1 MLDEYKQIYLQDTDI
16 LQSIKQEQINF
27 DNLPNSKTKI
37 EQGKH
42 LIINQKVAEQF
53 AYDCLEIIGE
63 KSQENDSLK
72 NKNKLLSGE
81 NDILKNK
88 LDNEN
93 IIYEDA
99 LTEYRKNN
107 TSLIKVK
114 QGSALQRGLQELT
127 LKCKK
132 NRKL

>member
-53 AYDCLEIIGE
+53 AYDCLEMIGE
-63 KSQENDSLK
+63 
-72 NKNKLLSGE
+72 
-81 NDILKNK
+81 
-88 LDNEN
+88 
-93 IIYEDA
+93 
-99 LTEYRKNN
+99 
-107 TSLIKVK
+107 
-114 QGSALQRGLQELT
+114 
-127 LKCKK
+127 
-132 NRKL
+132 